1 MMNIKFMKDYFNS
14 PVWTEKSRGN
24 TGNKRNKEF

>member
-14 PVWTEKSRGN
+14 AIWTKKNKGN
-24 TGNKRNKEF
+24 IGNKRNKES